1 MTTDWQKGSIE
12 ITYLVCDVFEAQAG
26 GVERCGLLGVANP
39 EANVI
44 EGKESADCRA
54 LGWSL
59 VVYHGLS
66 VELVVKLIFILMNVA
81 TLI

>member
-44 EGKESADCRA
+44 EGKESADCR
-54 LGWSL
+54 L
-59 VVYHGLS
+59 
-66 VELVVKLIFILMNVA
+66 
-81 TLI
+81 